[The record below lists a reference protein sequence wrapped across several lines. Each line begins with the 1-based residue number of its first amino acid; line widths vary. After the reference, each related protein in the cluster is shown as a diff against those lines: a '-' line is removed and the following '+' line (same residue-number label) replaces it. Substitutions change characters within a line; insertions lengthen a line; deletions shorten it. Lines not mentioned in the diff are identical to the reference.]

1 MIPKKIVCSCEPYE
15 AEANGA
21 GNGNDAAKGAGNGAD
36 KDAGNG
42 AGSGNGADKDAGTDA
57 GRVNVAGTDA
67 AKVNVADNDAARV
80 NVAGNDGAEARV
92 NGEPPVEMAGGGKK
106 RTTHK
111 KRKSKKAKKHR
122 DYKYRKTNK
131 KKTLKRNK
139 TRKYKQKN
147 KKGGVLTSRWQW
159 SKRKGKSPTEKL
171 SNADYELVKEYF
183 PNPNN
188 DGVKYVHR
196 PYTGI
201 EHHASTFERPIVN
214 HGKCDSSELDNNI
227 NIDNLVAREIYN
239 RRWSTDHPEAQFGIH
254 NQYPSH
260 FIRYDLTAAA
270 RPSTPSDSRRPDPPP
285 KRSLAGY
292 QYSQKQDSNN
302 ERMHLVMDINA
313 SHVKRVFSSLVNGN
327 RKLEEIDY
335 IADVKKTRHD
345 YSKAMEWY
353 EKKAKE
359 GVASAQLSL
368 GLKYFHGHGAAQQDY
383 FNAWDWIEKA
393 AKQEYAAAQY
403 NLDAMKKTREYELH
417 RCRCMTS
424 PCSILYFVTNEA
436 FTKASAK
443 KKTMTIESDPYD
455 GDASKF
461 AKNSKTIYYDPTYK
475 SEPLREVPIVPK
487 GMPIIFSP
495 SPVASILK
503 AKEWINNYDDMVLL
517 KVTILLG
524 TVKKKEVDI
533 QNNELKMDNFLKGN
547 YDTIYDKDV
556 KRNGVIGDE
565 ITVLDSFQILKF
577 ENDEDLKKDIDDA
590 VSNRPNFCKLKNTVC
605 RREADVATVE
615 DILKKN
621 YSWNPPRDHQVW
633 KGWKKNS

>member
-1 MIPKKIVCSCEPYE
+1 MVA
-15 AEANGA
+15 AE
-21 GNGNDAAKGAGNGAD
+21 
-36 KDAGNG
+36 
-42 AGSGNGADKDAGTDA
+42 
-57 GRVNVAGTDA
+57 
-67 AKVNVADNDAARV
+67 
-80 NVAGNDGAEARV
+80 
-92 NGEPPVEMAGGGKK
+92 
-106 RTTHK
+106 
-111 KRKSKKAKKHR
+111 
-122 DYKYRKTNK
+122 YK
-131 KKTLKRNK
+131 KKTGESQTKSVNAE
-139 TRKYKQKN
+139 
-147 KKGGVLTSRWQW
+147 
-159 SKRKGKSPTEKL
+159 GKAL
-171 SNADYELVKEYF
+171 VNAYF
-183 PNPNN
+183 PNN
-188 DGVKYVHR
+188 DGVKYVSR
-196 PYTGI
+196 PSTGI

-214 HGKCDSSELDNNI
+214 DGECDSSELDNNI

-239 RRWSTDHPEAQFGIH
+239 RRWSTDHPEAQFGIP

-270 RPSTPSDSRRPDPPP
+270 RPSTPSDPRRPDPPP

-335 IADVKKTRHD
+335 IADVTKTRHGQGVKHD
-345 YSKAMEWY
+345 YSKARVLGVV
-353 EKKAKE
+353 KAAE
-359 GVASAQLSL
+359 QDDASAQLSL
-368 GLKYFHGHGAAQQDY
+368 GLKYFHGDGVKQDY
-383 FNAWDWIEKA
+383 FKAWDWIEKA
-393 AKQEYAAAQY
+393 AKQGYADAQY

-436 FTKASAK
+436 FAKASAK

-503 AKEWINNYDDMVLL
+503 AKKWINNYDDMVLL

-524 TVKKKEVDI
+524 TVKKKEDVI

-556 KRNGVIGDE
+556 YRDGVNGDE

-577 ENDEDLKKDIDDA
+577 ENDKDLKKDIVDA

-621 YSWNPPRDHQVW
+621 YSWNPPRVTNDLQVW
-633 KGWKKNS
+633 GGWNKSS

>member
-1 MIPKKIVCSCEPYE
+1 MVPKKIVCSCEPYE
-15 AEANGA
+15 AEANGEGS
-21 GNGNDAAKGAGNGAD
+21 GNG
-36 KDAGNG
+36 AGNG
-42 AGSGNGADKDAGTDA
+42 AGSGNVAANGAVRGTDA
-57 GRVNVAGTDA
+57 GNG
-67 AKVNVADNDAARV
+67 
-80 NVAGNDGAEARV
+80 AGNMG
-92 NGEPPVEMAGGGKK
+92 GGGKK

-147 KKGGVLTSRWQW
+147 KKGGTWRSWWQR
-159 SKRKGKSPTEKL
+159 STKKGKSQTNTV
-171 SNADYELVKEYF
+171 NAEGKALVNAYF

-188 DGVKYVHR
+188 DGVKYVSR
-196 PYTGI
+196 PSTGY
-201 EHHASTFERPIVN
+201 EHERSNFFPRPIVN
-214 HGKCDSSELDNNI
+214 HGECDSSKLDNNI
-227 NIDNLVAREIYN
+227 NIDNLVARTIHE
-239 RRWSTDHPEAQFGIH
+239 RRWSTDHPEAQFGIP

-260 FIRYDLTAAA
+260 FIRYDLTAA
-270 RPSTPSDSRRPDPPP
+270 D
-285 KRSLAGY
+285 RSLAGY
-292 QYSQKQDSNN
+292 QYRQKQDSNN

-353 EKKAKE
+353 EKAANQ
-359 GVASAQLSL
+359 GVASDQLSL
-368 GLKYFHGHGAAQQDY
+368 GLKYFHGDGVKQDY
-383 FNAWDWIEKA
+383 SKARYWIEKA
-393 AKQEYAAAQY
+393 AKQGHAGAQY
-403 NLDAMKKTREYELH
+403 ILGVMKTREYELH

-424 PCSILYFVTNEA
+424 PCSILYFVTN
-436 FTKASAK
+436 KASAED
-443 KKTMTIESDPYD
+443 MTIESDPYD

-461 AKNSKTIYYDPTYK
+461 ANNPKTIYYDPNARTYK
-475 SEPLREVPIVPK
+475 SKTLREVPIVPK

-524 TVKKKEVDI
+524 TVKKKEDVI
-533 QNNELKMDNFLKGN
+533 QKNKLKMDNFLKGN

-577 ENDEDLKKDIDDA
+577 ENDEDLKEDIVGA
-590 VSNRPNFCKLKNTVC
+590 ESNRGILCMTKNAC
-605 RREADVATVE
+605 LGSRVATVE
-615 DILKKN
+615 DILKNQKDMKDILNKN
-621 YSWNPPRDHQVW
+621 YNWNPPTVTNDLQVW
-633 KGWKKNS
+633 GGWNKNS